1 MNVLAI
7 IPARGGSKAIP
18 NKNLVP
24 ILGKPLLA
32 YTCSAAL
39 QSRRLSRTILSTDS
53 EEIATI
59 GRAYDID
66 VPFLRPTELSQD
78 ETPMVD
84 VLGHALSWLAKE
96 QGYRADVVVLLQPTS
111 PLRRA
116 AHIDGVVDL
125 LVSTGADT
133 VVSVVQVPHQY
144 SPVSLMEVDANG
156 LLRPY
161 LDQSMILRRQEKPKV
176 YARNGPAILAVSRQI
191 LEQGKL
197 YGNVVRP
204 FEMDLAE
211 SVDIDVIDDVALTEF
226 WLRRRGNQT

>member
-1 MNVLAI
+1 
-7 IPARGGSKAIP
+7 
-18 NKNLVP
+18 
-24 ILGKPLLA
+24 
-32 YTCSAAL
+32 
-39 QSRRLSRTILSTDS
+39 
-53 EEIATI
+53 
-59 GRAYDID
+59 
-66 VPFLRPTELSQD
+66 
-78 ETPMVD
+78 MVD

-161 LDQSMILRRQEKPKV
+161 LDQSMILRRQDKPKV
-176 YARNGPAILAVSRQI
+176 YARNGPAVLAVSRQI

-197 YGNVVRP
+197 YGNVIRP

-226 WLRRRGNQT
+226 WLRRQWAKS